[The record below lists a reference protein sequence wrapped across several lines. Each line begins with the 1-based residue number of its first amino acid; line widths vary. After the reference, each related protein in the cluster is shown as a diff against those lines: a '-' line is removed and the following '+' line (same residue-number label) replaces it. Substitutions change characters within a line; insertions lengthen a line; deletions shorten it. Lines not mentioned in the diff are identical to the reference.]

1 MYYTLGRVWIEAMR
15 IDDAEQI
22 SLFGITTRLNVW
34 TSIFVFIAA
43 LAVFIVLGRRKDGD
57 ADSVYLPGRE
67 PAPAAVTAGA
77 GKAVSEETGGKPASG
92 EADGGKAA
100 GAETAGPAAEKD
112 TPKDSGSAPNVT
124 GHPVRDTD
132 RVVSDSESRDNLPDN
147 QNGSG
152 LASAQTEAVPASTGG
167 TPTAAESRNTGKSG
181 GTETGTAPEPGSSR

>member
-1 MYYTLGRVWIEAMR
+1 
-15 IDDAEQI
+15 
-22 SLFGITTRLNVW
+22 
-34 TSIFVFIAA
+34 VFIAA

-132 RVVSDSESRDNLPDN
+132 RVVSDSESRDNLRDN

>member
-43 LAVFIVLGRRKDGD
+43 LAVFIWLGRRKGGNP
-57 ADSVYLPGRE
+57 DSVYLPGRE
-67 PAPAAVTAGA
+67 PAPAVSAEADAGEPA
-77 GKAVSEETGGKPASG
+77 SVKADAGKPAGVATAVSASG
-92 EADGGKAA
+92 
-100 GAETAGPAAEKD
+100 P
-112 TPKDSGSAPNVT
+112 DSTKGSASASNVT
-124 GHPVRDTD
+124 GNPVRDTD
-132 RVVSDSESRDNLPDN
+132 PVVSDSESRDNLPDN

-167 TPTAAESRNTGKSG
+167 TPSAAESRNTGKSG
-181 GTETGTAPEPGSSR
+181 GTDTGTAPEADSSR